1 MSVLTGGEQVLTTL
15 FTPLSAYSFLSFVL
29 LYMPCIAAVATT
41 KRELGGKNAVLTIIY
56 QTLAAWVVAFIIFQA
71 GSLFLGG

>member
-1 MSVLTGGEQVLTTL
+1 MLTTL
-15 FTPLSAYSFLSFVL
+15 FTPLAAYSFMAFVL

-41 KRELGGKNAVLTIIY
+41 KRELGGKNAFFTILY
-56 QTLAAWVVAFIIFQA
+56 QTAAAWVVAFIIFQV